1 MRTGKKPRTVYST
14 DKGRVCPKCG
24 WPEKSCRCSS
34 QMDEAVPDRITARLR
49 IEKAGRKGKTVTVV
63 ESLPRNPAFLK
74 DLAGELKRTCGS
86 GVLWRADT
94 ENLLAVQAEGLGSMV
109 RSEAPDDWQ
118 ARASHEDGFW
128 RLDLRLPGWFTLN
141 ASGRVAAAI
150 WRGAAKERAGLKSV
164 TPGWLEVG

>member
-1 MRTGKKPRTVYST
+1 MTTQDSERKLKVMSEGRKPRTVYST

-34 QMDEAVPDRITARLR
+34 KTDEAVPDRITARLR

-86 GVLWRADT
+86 GGKAGGTHIEIQGDHRDKIRDHLRAK
-94 ENLLAVQAEGLGSMV
+94 
-109 RSEAPDDWQ
+109 
-118 ARASHEDGFW
+118 
-128 RLDLRLPGWFTLN
+128 GWVVK
-141 ASGRVAAAI
+141 G
-150 WRGAAKERAGLKSV
+150 
-164 TPGWLEVG
+164 